1 MGSLGLMMVI
11 EFQVGIQNLIDSIV
25 LKRAKMNFE
34 RNEAKFETKLGSF
47 RGIK

>member
-25 LKRAKMNFE
+25 LKRAKMGFE
-34 RNEAKFETKLGSF
+34 RNEGKFEPKLGSF